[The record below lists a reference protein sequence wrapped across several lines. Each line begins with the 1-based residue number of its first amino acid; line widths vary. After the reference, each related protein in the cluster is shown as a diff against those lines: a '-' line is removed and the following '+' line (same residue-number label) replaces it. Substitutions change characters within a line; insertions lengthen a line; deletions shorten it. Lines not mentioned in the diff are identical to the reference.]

1 MNDYNLYFYNIQ
13 DIKAEEKRIN
23 EEYKRK
29 ILELK
34 KIQKEKESVGQVFTK
49 GLLPIYILYILT
61 LGPANGNEISSKI
74 GNHTKGLW
82 TPSTGGIYPI
92 LKKFEKDGL
101 ISGEWDNPQKKF
113 QKIYKLTP
121 EGRIEYQSRK
131 NLLQHKIE
139 ESLMVFKTIY
149 KDLYKSNEN
158 K

>member
-1 MNDYNLYFYNIQ
+1 MDDHSFYFDNIQ
-13 DIKAEEKRIN
+13 DIKDEEKRIN

-29 ILELK
+29 LLELK

-82 TPSTGGIYPI
+82 IPSTGGIYPI
-92 LKKFEKDGL
+92 LKKFEKEGL
-101 ISGEWDNPQKKF
+101 ILGEWDNPKKKF

-121 EGRIEYQSRK
+121 KGKIEYQSRK
-131 NLLQHKIE
+131 SLLQPKIE
-139 ESLMVFKTIY
+139 ESLIVFKTIY
-149 KDLYKSNEN
+149 KDLYKAHEN